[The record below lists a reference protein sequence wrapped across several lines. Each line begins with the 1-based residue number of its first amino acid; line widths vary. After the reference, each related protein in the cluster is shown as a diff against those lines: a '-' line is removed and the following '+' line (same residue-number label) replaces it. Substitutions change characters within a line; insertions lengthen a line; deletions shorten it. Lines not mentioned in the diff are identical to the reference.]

1 MPIVIGDPDNLD
13 CSCPICAA
21 HAEAGVPL
29 NVLGPDGEIVEVM
42 PEKKPQF
49 DIVVCGSASTW
60 PELPP
65 EPCTIAV
72 PVGCTV
78 GDLLEALCYDDPALR
93 SLYPPGALYAKLS
106 GRRCER
112 DLVLSPGDVLHV
124 FGKRDP
130 AGARAL
136 AMLMSSLG

>member
-1 MPIVIGDPDNLD
+1 
-13 CSCPICAA
+13 
-21 HAEAGVPL
+21 
-29 NVLGPDGEIVEVM
+29 M

-78 GDLLEALCYDDPALR
+78 GDVLEALCYDDPALR

-106 GRRCER
+106 GRRCEA
-112 DLVLSPGDVLHV
+112 SWCS
-124 FGKRDP
+124 
-130 AGARAL
+130 ARAMCCTFS
-136 AMLMSSLG
+136 ANATPPARGRWPC